1 MNRINRNKIEPRQEY
16 RAQHLG
22 EDSSKLIIITSGARG
37 CWLVTLLYGLFCN
50 HENTE
55 VGVNTQELKT
65 IDLPQVAPFIKHR
78 IRSGWVPVTRF
89 PEQWNPR
96 NSELIFTYFMYFR
109 LQNLSHVCPA
119 PCSIFTDPDPNHDL
133 CKAAL
138 SQPSTLIL
146 TLCHNTD
153 KA

>member
-1 MNRINRNKIEPRQEY
+1 MGPTPGRGFQQTDYHNKW
-16 RAQHLG
+16 
-22 EDSSKLIIITSGARG
+22 SS
-37 CWLVTLLYGLFCN
+37 WLLACDTALLYGLFCN

-55 VGVNTQELKT
+55 VDVNTQELKT

-89 PEQWNPR
+89 PEHWNPI
-96 NSELIFTYFMYFR
+96 NSELMFTYLMYFR

-119 PCSIFTDPDPNHDL
+119 SCSIFTNPDPNHDL